1 MQNRVMKLWKKFVS
15 AAAAAAVLATSV
27 PVYASHAPTSVQ
39 ETLGEAFELETEL
52 ENIAGLCKVLAPDAQ
67 AGYPVSNLTDQ
78 NPQTLWVK
86 DMGGW
91 PCTLEFQLPASGD
104 RQLHEVA
111 LLFES
116 GHTPWGVDVELSYLT
131 ESGEEIAIPDSPKTV
146 GYDDGYR
153 YSFETP
159 QSMKSLLV
167 TLKNPTNDGAPG
179 AFWPALAEVE
189 LYAQKSAEPENPEKL
204 TNIAGEC
211 TPAVPSEQ
219 SGKPASNLIDGNPS
233 TLWVNNGG
241 EWPCTVEFRLPPA
254 NTKCVKKVNVQLEA
268 GHSDWGMDVNL
279 SYALNNVTSDP
290 IAVPD
295 SAKTIGFDDGYTY
308 TFEVPQAMTHL
319 YLTLSNPTNAGAPGA
334 FWPAMAEVEIYVD
347 EDAEE
352 IVDLVNIASTLK
364 PDVTVAEE
372 ASGAASPQKL
382 VDNDASTSSPLH
394 AGTLQNQ
401 EAWAELDFGIDQKMR
416 EFALILP
423 TAQENFLYD
432 YTLLGKKLGAEEYEI
447 ITEGIIGTS
456 PENCTQRLAV
466 SDISEQKELEYAS
479 VKALFRAHDEASR
492 SSVLSLAEFQVWA
505 NSATIAEADR
515 ENLAW
520 NKKTL
525 HSNASQDDLSKIVD
539 GNRQNTWTAAQY
551 PAYIDI
557 DLEGLYELSEIQ
569 VFTPAAGYSQYS
581 LYVSQDGQ
589 NFDRVARKT
598 GKESCPPEGESY
610 ELDKIQASIVR
621 ILLEYHSESEKAV
634 LNEIRILGEQ
644 VGDSSRANF
653 TPPASFAD
661 SGYDVALT
669 SQDTISEVQ
678 GIVARN
684 LGEEYKDW
692 FTFSVGEEKEYDYFL
707 LENASDGKIHITG
720 NDGVS
725 LATGLNHYLKYY
737 CNVSI
742 TQVGN
747 QVDMPNSI
755 VPVEEPVY
763 KECKVPVRYA
773 YNYCT
778 MSYSM
783 PFWGEEEWRKELDW
797 LALNGVNLVL
807 DITGQEE
814 VWRQFLGTLGYDHAS
829 IKDFIA
835 GPAYYAWAYMANL
848 SGYGGPVHDSWF
860 TERTELARKNHLIM
874 RKLGMQPVLQG
885 YSGMVP
891 NNIQELAAG
900 EYAVTDNDIIL
911 QGTWCSFQRPDMLV
925 TTSEAYR
932 RYARLFYDCQA
943 NVYGT
948 DAHYYATDP
957 FHEGGNTGSLNVADV
972 SDYIM
977 QSMLAFDPEAVW
989 VIQAWQGNPKPELMQ
1004 GLNKE
1009 GGVDYRNH
1017 ALVLDLYAEKTPWW
1031 NNSYYPVSEFN
1042 QTPWAYCMLNNFG
1055 GRMGLHGHMDNL
1067 VSGVVEAANT
1077 SNCLT
1082 GIGITPEGSQN
1093 NPVLYDLLFETVWCD
1108 DASKDLVEID
1118 TSQWLLDYTV
1128 RRYGAKSENAY
1139 EAMLILED
1147 TVYRASQNMLGQGAP
1162 ESYVNARPST
1172 SIGAAS
1178 TWGNAVISYDMAD
1191 LEEAAAL
1198 LLEDYD
1204 LLKESDGY
1212 LYDLADILKQ
1222 VLSNSS
1228 QKYHRAMVTAF
1239 NSKDLAAF
1247 TEASDK
1253 FLGLIDEV
1261 EKVLGTREEFLL
1273 GTWVEQAKALAVN
1286 ADDFSKD
1293 LYEFNAKALVT
1304 TWGSYPQAV
1313 SGGLK
1318 DYSNRQWAGLTKD
1331 FYKVRWQKW
1340 IDLQKAVLSGE
1351 SPASVDWFAFEWEWA
1366 RSHTE
1371 YTTEASDTDLEALG
1385 WEILEQYNSEDTNP
1399 AADDSYDYPVS
1410 SLTATSPNYQDA
1422 DGNRPA
1428 DVLDGD
1434 SSTLWHTVWGS
1445 SERLDHYIVL
1455 ELSEASELTGLRYLP
1470 RSSGTNGII
1479 TKYEI
1484 YTSMTGEEGDYT
1496 LAASGDWANSSDW
1509 KLASFD
1515 QTVTAQY
1522 VKLVSVESISSEP
1535 GNFYSS
1541 AAELRLTTPELAY
1554 KPAQSIRISP
1564 RSLTLTTGETAQLT
1578 AKIRPANADQEV
1590 IWSSDNPSV
1599 AAVDR
1604 DGKVTALA
1612 AGTASIT
1619 AAGAGD
1625 TSVTDTASVTIVP
1638 SEEELQIQAAKESLR
1653 ELLEADA
1660 KLSETDYTAESWTA
1674 YKKALTHAKDIL
1686 ASDQASLQ
1694 DVRQALTS
1702 YQEAREA
1709 LAKKPAVVPPPTQEE
1724 ETAASRDALQKLLD
1738 GDKSF
1743 SESDYTP
1750 ESWAAYK
1757 KALDAARSLLGQPK
1771 ADVKQLQAAK
1781 AAYETARKQLVK
1793 RSVSVENPKVKV
1805 QKITLKAETTRLAA
1819 GKTSK
1824 VQASIAP
1831 STASGSL
1838 TWKSSNP
1845 KYASVNAKGVVKAKK
1860 AGAGKTV
1867 TITASAT
1874 DGSGIRKSVK
1884 IRIYRNPVKKITL
1897 KASTKTVKAG
1907 KKLRLTAV
1915 VTPAKKSYR
1924 ALQWT
1929 SQNTKYATVNAK
1941 GVVKTKKAGKG
1952 KTVKI
1957 TARAKDGSNRKAVI
1971 KIKIK

>member
-15 AAAAAAVLATSV
+15 IAAAAAVLATSV
-27 PVYASHAPTSVQ
+27 PVYASHSPSSVQ
-39 ETLGEAFELETEL
+39 EALEHKTAL
-52 ENIAGLCKVLAPDAQ
+52 ENIAGLCKILAPEAQ
-67 AGYPVSNLTDQ
+67 AGYPVSNLTDG
-78 NPQTLWVK
+78 NPETLWVK

-91 PCTLEFQLPASGD
+91 PCTLEFQLPSSED
-104 RQLHEVA
+104 RQIQEVA

-116 GHTPWGVDVELSYLT
+116 GHTPWGVDVSLSCLT
-131 ESGEEIAIPDSPKTV
+131 ESGEEISVSNADQTI
-146 GYDDGYR
+146 GYDDGYF

-167 TLKNPTNDGAPG
+167 TLKNPTNDGTPG
-179 AFWPALAEVE
+179 QFWPALAEVA
-189 LYAQKSAEPENPEKL
+189 LYGPKSDEPENPEKL

-211 TPAVPSEQ
+211 TPTAPSEQ
-219 SGKPASNLIDGNPS
+219 SGKPVTNLIDGNPS

-241 EWPCTVEFRLPPA
+241 QWPCTVEFRLPPA
-254 NTKCVKKVNVQLEA
+254 NTKCVKKVNVKLEA
-268 GHSDWGMDVNL
+268 GHSEWGMDVNL
-279 SYALNNVTSDP
+279 SYALNNVTSDL
-290 IAVPD
+290 ISVQD
-295 SAKTIGFDDGYTY
+295 SARTIGFDDGYTY

-319 YLTLSNPTNAGAPGA
+319 YLTLSNPTNAGAPGG

-352 IVDLVNIASTLK
+352 VIDLVNIASTLD
-364 PDVTVAEE
+364 PQVTVDEDAAET
-372 ASGAASPQKL
+372 ASPQSL
-382 VDNDASTSSPLH
+382 VDNDPATSSLLH
-394 AGTLQNQ
+394 TGSLQDQ
-401 EAWAELDFGIDQKMR
+401 EVWAELDFGIDQKMR
-416 EFALILP
+416 EFVLTLP
-423 TAQENFLYD
+423 EAQENFLYD
-432 YTLLGKKLGAEEYEI
+432 YTLLGKKLDAKAYET
-447 ITEGIIGTS
+447 ITEGVIGTS
-456 PENCTQRLAV
+456 PDNCTQRITV
-466 SDISEQKELEYAS
+466 SHITEQKELEYAS

-492 SSVLSLAEFQVWA
+492 TSSLSLAEFQVWA

-515 ENLAW
+515 ENIAW

-525 HSNASQDDLSKIVD
+525 HSNASQDDLAKIVD

-557 DLEGLYELSEIQ
+557 DLEGLYELSELQ

-581 LYVSQDGQ
+581 LYVSRDGQ
-589 NFDRVARKT
+589 NFDQVARKT
-598 GKESCPPEGESY
+598 SKESCTGDGESY
-610 ELDKIQASIVR
+610 ELDRVQASIVR

-634 LNEIRILGEQ
+634 LNEIRILGDR
-644 VGDSSRANF
+644 VGDSSRASF
-653 TPPASFAD
+653 TPPVSFAD
-661 SGYDVALT
+661 SGYDAELT
-669 SQDTISEVQ
+669 PQDTIAEVQ

-684 LGEEYKDW
+684 LGEKYKDW
-692 FTFSVGEEKEYDYFL
+692 FTFSVGAEKEYDYFL
-707 LENASDGKIHITG
+707 LQDASDGKIHITG

-747 QVDMPNSI
+747 QVDMPETI
-755 VPVEEPVY
+755 IPVREPVY

-783 PFWGEEEWRKELDW
+783 PFWGDEEWRKELDW

-891 NNIQELAAG
+891 NNIRELAAG
-900 EYAVTDNDIIL
+900 EYAVTDSDIIL

-943 NVYGT
+943 NVYGK

-989 VIQAWQGNPKPELMQ
+989 VIQAWQGNPKPALMQ

-1009 GGVDYRNH
+1009 GGTDYRSH

-1108 DASKDLVEID
+1108 DASEDLEEID
-1118 TSQWLLDYTV
+1118 TSQWLLDYTR
-1128 RRYGAKSENAY
+1128 RRYGARSENAC

-1147 TVYRASQNMLGQGAP
+1147 TVYRASRNMLGQGAP

-1172 SIGAAS
+1172 SINAAS

-1222 VLSNSS
+1222 ILSNSS
-1228 QKYHRAMVTAF
+1228 QKYHRAMVTAL
-1239 NSKDLAAF
+1239 NSGDPDAF

-1273 GTWVEQAKALAVN
+1273 GTWVEQARALAVN
-1286 ADDFSKD
+1286 ADDFSRD

-1304 TWGSYPQAV
+1304 TWGAYPQAV

-1331 FYKVRWQKW
+1331 FYRVRWQKW
-1340 IDLQKAVLSGE
+1340 IERQKAVLSGE
-1351 SPASVDWFAFEWEWA
+1351 SPAAINWFEFEWEWA
-1366 RSHTE
+1366 RSRTE
-1371 YTTEASDTDLEALG
+1371 YTTEASGADLEALG

-1410 SLTATSPNYQDA
+1410 RLTAVSPNYQDA

-1445 SERLDHYIVL
+1445 SERVNHYIVL
-1455 ELSEASELTGLRYLP
+1455 ELSQASELTGLRYLP

-1479 TKYEI
+1479 TKYEV
-1484 YTSMTGEEGDYT
+1484 YTSMTGEEEDYT
-1496 LAASGDWANSSDW
+1496 LAASGDWANNSEW
-1509 KLASFD
+1509 KLAAFD
-1515 QTVTAQY
+1515 EAVTAQY
-1522 VKLVSVESISSEP
+1522 VRLVSVESVSSES
-1535 GNFYSS
+1535 GKFYSS
-1541 AAELRLTTPELAY
+1541 AAELRLTTPEPAY

-1578 AKIRPANADQEV
+1578 AKIRPANADQTV

-1599 AAVDR
+1599 AAVDQ

-1625 TSVTDTASVTIVP
+1625 TSVTGTAVVTTVP
-1638 SEEELQIQAAKESLR
+1638 SEEELQIQAEKESLR
-1653 ELLEADA
+1653 KLLEEDQV
-1660 KLSETDYTAESWTA
+1660 LNETAYTEESWKV
-1674 YKKALTHAKDIL
+1674 YKNALTHAKDIL

-1709 LAKKPAVVPPPTQEE
+1709 LAKKPAINPPPTQEE
-1724 ETAASRDALQKLLD
+1724 ETAAARDALQKLLD
-1738 GDKSF
+1738 ADRDF
-1743 SESDYTP
+1743 LESDYTP
-1750 ESWAAYK
+1750 ESWTAYK
-1757 KALDAARSLLGQPK
+1757 KTLDMIRSLLGQPG
-1771 ADVKQLQAAK
+1771 AEAKQLLAAK

-1793 RSVSVENPKVKV
+1793 RPAPVETPRV

-1824 VQASIAP
+1824 IKTSVAP
-1831 STASGSL
+1831 ATASRSL

-1874 DGSGIRKSVK
+1874 DGSGVKKSVK

-1907 KKLRLTAV
+1907 KKLRVKAV
-1915 VTPAKKSYR
+1915 VAPKKKSYR

-1957 TARAKDGSNRKAVI
+1957 TARARDGSNRKATI
-1971 KIKIK
+1971 KIRIR